1 MHGVPAVLQYTS
13 LLKTVSGELDLDVS
27 SSQLQR
33 LTDAPVG
40 AARDALSRQRRDT
53 IVLVKDSLKKMKDD
67 VRRKSETIERSENNL
82 LELRFAAVV
91 FYRSL

>member
-1 MHGVPAVLQYTS
+1 MS

-27 SSQLQR
+27 ASQLQR

-53 IVLVKDSLKKMKDD
+53 IMLVKDSLNKMKDQ
-67 VRRKSETIERSENNL
+67 VRRKSETLERSENNL
-82 LELRFAAVV
+82 LELRSVTVAFCK
-91 FYRSL
+91 RL